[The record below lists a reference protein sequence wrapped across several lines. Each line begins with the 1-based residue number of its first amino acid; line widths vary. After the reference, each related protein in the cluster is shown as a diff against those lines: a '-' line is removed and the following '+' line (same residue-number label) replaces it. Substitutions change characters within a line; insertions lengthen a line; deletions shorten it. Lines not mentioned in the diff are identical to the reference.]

1 MKRNLKALQWESDE
15 NNSGKDRVDDGDD
28 DFKEVAQE
36 LSKEEGFGEPV
47 QQIFLKKFGK
57 IPNLMKKWKIKW
69 KFMPGQK
76 TEVVL

>member
-57 IPNLMKKWKIKW
+57 IPQSYEKMKDKMKIYAT
-69 KFMPGQK
+69 P
-76 TEVVL
+76 EN

>member
-57 IPNLMKKWKIKW
+57 IPNLMKK
-69 KFMPGQK
+69 
-76 TEVVL
+76 